1 MNLGYCQMGSPTL
14 EVASL
19 LGLASQFLPA
29 PLPGK
34 RLFCTSLVA
43 GFEVVRMLL
52 DVLND
57 VFLLHLALKPA
68 QRAFDRLA
76 FLHLDLSQTFPPPP
90 LLGERCALRGVQR
103 TLEQMLCCAL
113 LQILIMAGRGP
124 GRLTPGQGG
133 RE

>member
-19 LGLASQFLPA
+19 LDLASQFLPA

-76 FLHLDLSQTFPPPP
+76 FLHLDLSQTFPPTSFA
-90 LLGERCALRGVQR
+90 RR
-103 TLEQMLCCAL
+103 TLRSSRRATNAGSVPRSTDMLGY
-113 LQILIMAGRGP
+113 QPVAGAD
-124 GRLTPGQGG
+124 QA
-133 RE
+133 